1 MANFDLIEYQKRVI
15 SDLMAE
21 NKALK
26 DEVQAVKDMCIKIQY
41 GGEEL
46 TVQEVCERLERAESA
61 LKKARAGGLSAEK
74 CGRHLCRSQL
84 GMDEKVM
91 TSSDIVQAAA
101 FCAKMRESSLRNL
114 KSAEMAKRAPEEI
127 ANIRKKV
134 KCYQI
139 ALEAIQK
146 AWLQGDGEGLDDG
159 V

>member
-61 LKKARAGGLSAEK
+61 LKKARAGNKWVS
-74 CGRHLCRSQL
+74 
-84 GMDEKVM
+84 
-91 TSSDIVQAAA
+91 
-101 FCAKMRESSLRNL
+101 
-114 KSAEMAKRAPEEI
+114 
-127 ANIRKKV
+127 V
-134 KCYQI
+134 KD
-139 ALEAIQK
+139 K
-146 AWLQGDGEGLDDG
+146 FPSTDGEYLVASASAGARFVETSFCFAKEKRWALFDGLITHWMELPG
-159 V
+159 PPEIEE